1 MNLADFLYF
10 FENYILLIY
19 VKNESKFDLGWQ
31 YDALRFLLEKKIIK

>member
-19 VKNESKFDLGWQ
+19 VKNERSQVDLGWQ
-31 YDALRFLLEKKIIK
+31 YHVFDWRKNY